1 MPSRRELLRASG
13 AGAALG
19 LLPSSIRRA
28 LALPARSATG
38 TIRDVEHVVILM
50 QENRSFDHYFGSL
63 RGVRG
68 FGDTRAIPLASGK
81 PVWFQSDGESEIPPY
96 HHDTNTTSALRA
108 PGTPHS
114 FADAQAAWGQGR
126 MDQWPKFKTP
136 YAMGH
141 YRRADLP
148 FQFALAEAFTICD
161 AYHCSVASGTD
172 PNRIVFWS
180 GANFDPRLRAQG
192 INATDADS
200 EPDNLR
206 CWIKG
211 ALPEPGYTYAGSS
224 FTWETIPDVLE
235 RAAISWRIY
244 QDPNDNWTGA
254 MHGGLAFASFRDAKP
269 GSALYE
275 KGMRLFG
282 LDRLAADVKAGTLPQ
297 VSWVLPPALYSEH
310 PGPSSP
316 VQGAEFTGKVLDA
329 ITANPD
335 VWGRTVFFL
344 TFDENDGYFD
354 HAPPPAPP
362 SFNRDGTL
370 AGKSTVDLGGFY
382 FSDPAGTHRKPDD
395 VITGAVRPWGLGP
408 RVPMYVISPWSKGG
422 FVCSQVFDHTSIGR
436 FLERR
441 FGITVPAI
449 SPWHRAVSGDL
460 TSAFDFERPND
471 PVMPSLPHIINS
483 DAQVAALAGRPKP
496 APPASPER
504 LFQEEGVRP
513 SRPLPYALEVSDVVR
528 GGSIALTFHNRGQ
541 AGAVFHVYDRRHL
554 DRIPR
559 RYTVEGGKSLTD
571 DWQATEYDLWVLAP
585 NGFLRSF
592 AGDTA
597 LVMNCALAF
606 DPANAVI
613 RMILRNGDVQ
623 PHRISVRCHPHMH
636 VQESVHQAGPGIPFE
651 IDLPIARS
659 GYWYDVTLAADR
671 GFRRQFAGRMET
683 GKPSTSDPFMT
694 VS

>member
-1 MPSRRELLRASG
+1 MPSRRDLLRAGG

-19 LLPSSIRRA
+19 LMPSSISRA
-28 LALPARSATG
+28 LALPARSVTG

-50 QENRSFDHYFGSL
+50 QENRSFDHYFGTL

-68 FGDTRAIPLASGK
+68 FRDSRPIPLASGK
-81 PVWFQSDGESEIPPY
+81 PVWFQSDGEREIPPY
-96 HHDTNTTSALRA
+96 HHDTRTTSAMRA

-114 FADAQAAWGQGR
+114 FADAHAAWGQGR
-126 MDQWPKFKTP
+126 MDHWPKFKTP

-161 AYHCSVASGTD
+161 AYHCSVATGTD
-172 PNRIVFWS
+172 PNRIMFWS

-192 INATDADS
+192 INATEADS

-206 CWIKG
+206 CWVKG
-211 ALPEPGYTYAGSS
+211 ALPEPGYTYAGSA
-224 FTWETIPDVLE
+224 FTWDTIPDVLE
-235 RAAISWRIY
+235 RAGISWRIY

-269 GSALYE
+269 GSVMYE

-282 LDRLAADVKAGTLPQ
+282 LDKLAQDVKAGTLPQ

-316 VQGAEFTGKVLDA
+316 IQGAEFTGKVLDA

-354 HAPPPAPP
+354 HVPPPAPP

-370 AGKSTVDLGGFY
+370 AGKSTVDLAGLY
-382 FSDPAGTHRKPDD
+382 FSDPEGKRRKPDD
-395 VITGAVRPWGLGP
+395 TITGTVRPWGLGP

-422 FVCSQVFDHTSIGR
+422 FVCSQVFDHTSVGR
-436 FLERR
+436 FLETR
-441 FGITVPAI
+441 FGVTVPAI

-460 TSAFDFERPND
+460 TSAFDFARPND
-471 PVMPSLPHIINS
+471 PVMPPLPHITNS
-483 DAQVAALAGRPKP
+483 DAQVAGLAARPKP
-496 APPASPER
+496 APPATPDA
-504 LFQEEGVRP
+504 LFQEAGVRP
-513 SRPLPYALEVSDVVR
+513 SRPLPYVLEVTDTMRDDGV
-528 GGSIALTFHNRGQ
+528 ALTFHNRGR
-541 AGAVFHVYDRRHL
+541 AGAVFHVYDLRRL

-559 RYTVEGGKSLTD
+559 RFTVESGKSLAD
-571 DWQATEYDLWVLAP
+571 DWNGGGYNLWVLGP

-592 AGDTA
+592 AGNAAVPLTCVLSA
-597 LVMNCALAF
+597 NPGWASLRLVLH
-606 DPANAVI
+606 
-613 RMILRNGDVQ
+613 NGGTQ
-623 PHRISVRCHPHMH
+623 PHSVTIRCHPHMRLPDKSLL
-636 VQESVHQAGPGIPFE
+636 VPPGVPQNMEMSVAP
-651 IDLPIARS
+651 S
-659 GYWYDVTLAADR
+659 GHWYDMTLEAED
-671 GFRRQFAGRMET
+671 GFRRQFAGRIET
-683 GKPSTSDPFMT
+683 GEPSTSDPFT
-694 VS
+694 PA